1 MEMSHTR
8 LDMYGFTK
16 ISFAW
21 IDQYY
26 ITEQLTQLDN
36 THSFPST
43 SSKIKITIFD
53 SSAKQGIFC
62 IREYFSPLLY
72 NPSRVILFYLSLL
85 YRKNECFDN
94 MEFTQSSSKV
104 IT

>member
-1 MEMSHTR
+1 MFQKGEHKRGNRCMEMSHTR

-36 THSFPST
+36 THSHAQLP
-43 SSKIKITIFD
+43 
-53 SSAKQGIFC
+53 
-62 IREYFSPLLY
+62 
-72 NPSRVILFYLSLL
+72 NLSLISI
-85 YRKNECFDN
+85 NCN
-94 MEFTQSSSKV
+94 MIYISNN
-104 IT
+104 